1 MIKKF
6 KVLTALTLSF
16 TLMLTGCSLG
26 QDDSKEATEFI
37 NDENVD
43 ASDEASVEL
52 STGIVIADDIEKPDF
67 NVPATAASTEASSNE
82 SAAENSE
89 EDPVDDN
96 LVMVFFGDSQM
107 ANGRDDGT
115 DIPTLIGQKVP
126 NSSVYNLA
134 IGGTTAAFD
143 QNSVNYYDYENWTDC
158 SFLGMAYAF
167 SGRTDRNKMM
177 ADCYPDVLARMNQV
191 DPASV
196 DYYFIEY
203 GANDFFSKVPLDIY
217 GEDGQP
223 NGVVPEH
230 SFYRSLF
237 LGIQQLKSVSPN
249 AKFVIIYPFYGIY
262 KDGNGT
268 FLGDSYVVSNGY
280 GTLSQYADS
289 AKCLALELG
298 CYIFD
303 GMYQTKCDLYLDTQ
317 DKYLQDSVH
326 LNETGRRI
334 MARLIAHIPNG
345 VEGYEPLAFRE
356 GDFIKI
362 DEFNPDETYRMSD
375 ANLKEYFYDE
385 YVKYMNGDY
394 LLVKPEG

>member
-1 MIKKF
+1 MKKNI

-16 TLMLTGCSLG
+16 ALMLTGCSLG

-52 STGIVIADDIEKPDF
+52 STSIVVADDMEKPDF
-67 NVPATAASTEASSNE
+67 NDPTTAASVEATVEEVATEN
-82 SAAENSE
+82 
-89 EDPVDDN
+89 PIDDN
-96 LVMVFFGDSQM
+96 LVMVFFGDSQI
-107 ANGRDDGT
+107 ANGRADKT
-115 DIPTLIGQKVP
+115 DIPTLVGQRVP
-126 NSSVYNLA
+126 NASVYNLA
-134 IGGTTAAFD
+134 IGGTTASFD
-143 QNSVNYYDYENWTDC
+143 QDSEYYYDYENWTDC

-167 SGRTDRNKMM
+167 SGKTDRNKML
-177 ADCYPDVLARMNQV
+177 ADCYPEVLERMNQV

-217 GEDGQP
+217 GDDGQP
-223 NGVVPEH
+223 TGVVPEH
-230 SFYRSLF
+230 TYYRSLLF
-237 LGIQQLKSVSPN
+237 GIQCLRKVSPK

-262 KDGNGT
+262 KDGNGAY
-268 FLGDSYVVSNGY
+268 LGDSYVVSNGY
-280 GTLSQYADS
+280 GTLSQYADK
-289 AKCLALELG
+289 AKSLALDQG

-303 GMYQTKCDLYLDTQ
+303 GMYHTKCDLYLDTQ

-375 ANLKEYFYDE
+375 KNLEDYFHED
-385 YVKYMNGDY
+385 YVRYMNGDY
-394 LLVKPEG
+394 ILVQPEG